1 MTSTNRTTKPR
12 PAGAG
17 RRSFLKTAGGA
28 GVAAAATIG
37 FPNVSRAQTVT
48 WRFQST
54 WPQKDIF
61 HEFAQDYARRV
72 NEMSGPRLK
81 LEVLPAGTVVG
92 AFQMLDAVHAGALD
106 GGHGVCAYW
115 YGKHKAFS
123 LFGTSPPFGWDANQV
138 LGWIHYGGGYD
149 LYRELQQQILKLN
162 VVGFL
167 TGPMPT
173 QPLGWFKKEIT
184 GPQDL
189 VNMKFRTVGL
199 AADLFKEMGVA
210 VTILPGGEI
219 VPAIDRGLIDGAEF
233 NNPSSDRVLGFPDV
247 AKIYMLQSFH
257 QRVECFEIIFN
268 KQKYDGL
275 APEQQAILKYAAE
288 AASSDMSWKAQDRY
302 SSDLIEMTTKQG
314 VKAIKTPDSVLEAQ
328 LQAWDKVIAAQ
339 SQEPFFKKVI
349 DSQKAWTQRVSGFFN
364 QYDADLKMSYRHFFT
379 A

>member
-1 MTSTNRTTKPR
+1 MTPKDTTRKPR
-12 PAGAG
+12 PVRA
-17 RRSFLKTAGGA
+17 RRSFLKTACGTA
-28 GVAAAATIG
+28 VAAAAAIG

-61 HEFAQDYARRV
+61 HEYAQDYARRV
-72 NEMSGPRLK
+72 NEMSGPRFR

-138 LGWIHYGGGYD
+138 LGWIHYGGGYG

-184 GPQDL
+184 SPEDL
-189 VNMKFRTVGL
+189 REPEVPHRRTRRRPVQGDGCRGHHP
-199 AADLFKEMGVA
+199 ARRRDRAGDRSRADRRRRVQQSL
-210 VTILPGGEI
+210 LRPGAWAS
-219 VPAIDRGLIDGAEF
+219 PMLR
-233 NNPSSDRVLGFPDV
+233 
-247 AKIYMLQSFH
+247 KIYMLQSFH

-275 APEQQAILKYAAE
+275 PPEQQAILKYAAE

-339 SQEPFFKKVI
+339 SEEPFFKRVI
-349 DSQKAWTQRVSGFFN
+349 E
-364 QYDADLKMSYRHFFT
+364 FT
-379 A
+379 ESMGAAGIRLLQPVRRRPEDEL

>member
-1 MTSTNRTTKPR
+1 MAGATTST
-12 PAGAG
+12 
-17 RRSFLKTAGGA
+17 
-28 GVAAAATIG
+28 
-37 FPNVSRAQTVT
+37 
-48 WRFQST
+48 
-54 WPQKDIF
+54 
-61 HEFAQDYARRV
+61 V
-72 NEMSGPRLK
+72 NY
-81 LEVLPAGTVVG
+81 VVG
-92 AFQMLDAVHAGALD
+92 L
-106 GGHGVCAYW
+106 
-115 YGKHKAFS
+115 
-123 LFGTSPPFGWDANQV
+123 
-138 LGWIHYGGGYD
+138 
-149 LYRELQQQILKLN
+149 
-162 VVGFL
+162 L

-173 QPLGWFKKEIT
+173 QPLGWFKKEIIS
-184 GPQDL
+184 PEDL
-189 VNMKFRTVGL
+189 KNLKFRTVGL

-349 DSQKAWTQRVSGFFN
+349 DSQKAWVQRVSGFFN
-364 QYDADLKMSYRHFFT
+364 QYDADAKMSYRHFF
-379 A
+379 AS